1 MAVDTGHSPRLP
13 AARHREADL
22 IAADLIV
29 DRMRPRHAAATVV
42 IGIGLRPVRPVP
54 WDRRAAIVRTRVRT
68 LAEAAT
74 GVGHQHPRL
83 VHRWICGSRSCVRPL
98 VAMADIRA
106 EPAQPMAVPAALLRA
121 TAADRP
127 ATVGRAVHRAM
138 AGAAAPVAAEADTI
152 RRRVVEV
159 DITPA
164 AVVDTPVAA
173 AVDTPAEA
181 ADTRVVVAAAV
192 TPVAADMAAA
202 IVKKLGDAKSL
213 REAAT

>member
-1 MAVDTGHSPRLP
+1 
-13 AARHREADL
+13 
-22 IAADLIV
+22 
-29 DRMRPRHAAATVV
+29 
-42 IGIGLRPVRPVP
+42 
-54 WDRRAAIVRTRVRT
+54 
-68 LAEAAT
+68 
-74 GVGHQHPRL
+74 
-83 VHRWICGSRSCVRPL
+83 
-98 VAMADIRA
+98 
-106 EPAQPMAVPAALLRA
+106 
-121 TAADRP
+121 
-127 ATVGRAVHRAM
+127 M

>member
-1 MAVDTGHSPRLP
+1 MH
-13 AARHREADL
+13 
-22 IAADLIV
+22 
-29 DRMRPRHAAATVV
+29 
-42 IGIGLRPVRPVP
+42 
-54 WDRRAAIVRTRVRT
+54 RAAV
-68 LAEAAT
+68 
-74 GVGHQHPRL
+74 
-83 VHRWICGSRSCVRPL
+83 
-98 VAMADIRA
+98 
-106 EPAQPMAVPAALLRA
+106 
-121 TAADRP
+121 
-127 ATVGRAVHRAM
+127 
-138 AGAAAPVAAEADTI
+138 AAAPVAAEADTI

-164 AVVDTPVAA
+164 EAVVDTPVAAA

>member
-1 MAVDTGHSPRLP
+1 MH
-13 AARHREADL
+13 
-22 IAADLIV
+22 
-29 DRMRPRHAAATVV
+29 
-42 IGIGLRPVRPVP
+42 
-54 WDRRAAIVRTRVRT
+54 RAAV
-68 LAEAAT
+68 
-74 GVGHQHPRL
+74 
-83 VHRWICGSRSCVRPL
+83 
-98 VAMADIRA
+98 
-106 EPAQPMAVPAALLRA
+106 
-121 TAADRP
+121 
-127 ATVGRAVHRAM
+127 
-138 AGAAAPVAAEADTI
+138 AAAPVAAEADTI

-173 AVDTPAEA
+173 AVDTPAVAA